1 MMLAT
6 EMMQSSGRP
15 GLDRAA
21 TIADFAAIY
30 EPEVQG
36 LILGRELET
45 ALVRE
50 AHELAFGDSYRC
62 EFLVSATALGSIR
75 RELTK
80 MPHLAA
86 DVAHWAE
93 VLVELTGCQTVGVRV
108 ARIIDA
114 MCPLFHVDY
123 VTVRLVTTYVGAA
136 TELRERG
143 DGVIGHT
150 IDQTTGKATA
160 LFDESRV
167 VRAAPGDVVLM
178 KGGRW
183 PGNETKG
190 CLHRSPHACADEPRF
205 VLTLDPIY
213 D

>member
-6 EMMQSSGRP
+6 EMMQSSGRA

-21 TIADFAAIY
+21 TIADFSAIY

-36 LILGRELET
+36 LILSRELAT

-50 AHELAFGDSYRC
+50 AHELAFGDSYRY
-62 EFLVSATALGSIR
+62 EFTVPATALGSIR
-75 RELTK
+75 RALTR

-93 VLVELTGCQTVGVRV
+93 VLVELTGCQAVGVRV

-136 TELRERG
+136 TELLERG
-143 DGVIGHT
+143 NGAIRHA
-150 IDQTTGKATA
+150 IDRSTGRATDLVDEA
-160 LFDESRV
+160 LVF
-167 VRAAPGDVVLM
+167 RAALGDVVLM

-183 PGNETKG
+183 PGNEAKG
-190 CLHRSPHACADEPRF
+190 CLHRSPHACADEPRL